1 MSISDIKQKI
11 QSKLKNSTFFS
22 SRFGFESGIDI
33 ANDNEVLYRKNVVIK
48 NIIVLVNLVYTI
60 IFTIISIDEPS
71 NWLLTVLLFPITY
84 IVNHALGK
92 MIKKGPDDHNSQVI
106 AMYASC
112 FYMFLSAV
120 ILYIKLKYGEAT
132 YLKEAGYIL
141 LYVSLAVCA
150 YYQDKKMLKNISIW
164 VVVLVTILHF
174 TVTYSIV
181 SSDEA
186 KNVFVFLQSFF
197 KSTEFRDIFIRTIL
211 LILFIVI
218 LYINVMMTNYMQ
230 DERKKELIKRRQV
243 QEDFTNVV
251 TDIFNVTLNSKD
263 LSLDEIHN
271 IEILALMSKKLASFL
286 SLTPDK
292 CDEIYKFTRLQVDHK
307 IHLGDKE
314 FSTDDEKFEALREE
328 TARGSHLISRLQL
341 ERKCDDIIRAVFEGS
356 NNDEFVQRMREIQNN
371 TESQIILICNL
382 YVSMRSVT
390 AYKKAYNHQN
400 TMKYMEEQFKIY
412 FDPVIFERFVR
423 FDSDFKKI
431 YEEDEEEE

>member
-1 MSISDIKQKI
+1 
-11 QSKLKNSTFFS
+11 
-22 SRFGFESGIDI
+22 
-33 ANDNEVLYRKNVVIK
+33 
-48 NIIVLVNLVYTI
+48 
-60 IFTIISIDEPS
+60 
-71 NWLLTVLLFPITY
+71 
-84 IVNHALGK
+84 

-197 KSTEFRDIFIRTIL
+197 
-211 LILFIVI
+211 IVI

-251 TDIFNVTLNSKD
+251 TDIFNVTLNSND

-328 TARGSHLISRLQL
+328 TALGSHLISRLQL

-382 YVSMRSVT
+382 SSGNTLTIELNVSLSYLSFQILENLALTEISSKSSILPESVI
-390 AYKKAYNHQN
+390 NMN
-400 TMKYMEEQFKIY
+400 FKNSLY
-412 FDPVIFERFVR
+412 RFK
-423 FDSDFKKI
+423 SSL
-431 YEEDEEEE
+431 